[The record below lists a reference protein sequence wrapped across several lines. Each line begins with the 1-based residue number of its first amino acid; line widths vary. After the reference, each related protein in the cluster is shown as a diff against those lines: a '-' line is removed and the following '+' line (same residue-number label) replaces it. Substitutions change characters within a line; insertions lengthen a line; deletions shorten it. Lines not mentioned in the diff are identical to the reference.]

1 MQKIIGVISLV
12 IGVLLLV
19 WGHNIAQSVDSQVKQ
34 LFTGAPT
41 DRATYYYIAGTALG
55 IFGLFQIFWPGR
67 SEIIFSKD

>member
-1 MQKIIGVISLV
+1 MQKLIGVISLV

-19 WGHNIAQSVDSQVKQ
+19 WGHNIAHSLDSQVKQ

-55 IFGLFQIFWPGR
+55 IFGLFQIFWP
-67 SEIIFSKD
+67 KMPK